1 MLRGREAIPIAP
13 LLFTAALAL
22 SSGAVA
28 GGLEVA
34 DLGTVALGRGTA
46 FVARADNPSAFHYN
60 PAGLSKLE
68 GLHLLVSGNVVNLN
82 LDYQRAGSGQPVLI
96 GGWEVADP
104 ALDYSGGPEGVPFA
118 SVSSD
123 HRFGPAP
130 LVAFSWGDAF
140 DVDGLALAVGLTTP
154 SSFGMHAYPEGG
166 PQRYAMREA
175 NFLIVYPGLGASYA
189 FNRYIQVGAVFIAGV
204 AHLEQSQAIRLL
216 PQPGNT
222 ITYNEH
228 AEGDAN
234 LRIETLDPFMPTA
247 IVGVLS
253 HPLDWLEIGV
263 AFRFPMKVEAAGK
276 VHYRAPIADLPD
288 SHLVAGRDGVTLRQ
302 TFPWMLR
309 TGVRYVHEL
318 FDVELDF
325 VYEGWS
331 MLQEFEVDMD
341 ADLDDGMAVQPL
353 PDVDVPKHFRDAWSL
368 RLGGDVEVWPEH
380 LAIRVGAFYQAS
392 AYPENR
398 DTFSLDFPYDQQI
411 GVGGGLT
418 WHAWEHLDVHAGYMH
433 VFQWDVE
440 VTQGIVQQQGMPV
453 DTAEGPAFI
462 GNTVNNGRYEV
473 DLNIFGASLEAH
485 F

>member
-1 MLRGREAIPIAP
+1 MRRRQTATRIALLLLTASTLIP
-13 LLFTAALAL
+13 AL
-22 SSGAVA
+22 SRS
-28 GGLEVA
+28 GGLEVG

-60 PAGLSKLE
+60 PAGLSKQP
-68 GLHLLVSGNVVNLN
+68 GLNLLVSGNVVNLN
-82 LDYQRAGSGQPVLI
+82 LDYRRAGSGEPMMI
-96 GGWEVADP
+96 DGTEVANP

-118 SVSSD
+118 AVSSD

-140 DVDGLALAVGLTTP
+140 DVEGLALAVGLTTP
-154 SSFGMHAYPEGG
+154 SSFGMPTYPEGG

-204 AHLEQSQAIRLL
+204 AKLEQSQAIRLL

-228 AEGDAN
+228 AEGDAD
-234 LRIETLDPFMPTA
+234 LRIDTLDPFMPTA

-253 HPLDWLEIGV
+253 HPIDWLEIGV
-263 AFRFPMKVEAAGK
+263 AFRFPMKIEAAGK
-276 VHYRAPIADLPD
+276 VHYRAPISDLPD
-288 SHLVAGRDGVTLRQ
+288 SYVVPGRDGVTLRQ

-309 TGVRYVHEL
+309 TGVRYVHDR

-331 MLQEFEVDMD
+331 MLQSFEVDME

-353 PDVDVPKHFRDAWSL
+353 PDVEIPKHFRDAWSL
-368 RLGGDVEVWPEH
+368 RLGSDVEVWPEH
-380 LAIRVGAFYQAS
+380 LAIRVGGFYQAS
-392 AYPENR
+392 AYPANR
-398 DTFSLDFPYDQQI
+398 DTFSLDFPYDRQV

-433 VFQWDVE
+433 IFQWDVE
-440 VTQGIVQQQGMPV
+440 VTEGIVQQQGMPV
-453 DTAEGPAFI
+453 DDVNT
-462 GNTVNNGRYEV
+462 GNTVNNGLYEV

>member
-1 MLRGREAIPIAP
+1 MIRRLAATQIAT
-13 LLFTAALAL
+13 LLFAA
-22 SSGAVA
+22 AVIIPTSANA

-34 DLGTVALGRGTA
+34 DLGSVALGRGTA
-46 FVARADNPSAFHYN
+46 FVARADNLSAFHYN
-60 PAGLSKLE
+60 PAGLSKQP
-68 GLHLLVSGNVVNLN
+68 GLNILVSGNVVNLN
-82 LDYQRAGSGQPVLI
+82 IDYQRAGSGEPVLI
-96 GGWEVADP
+96 NGWEVANP

-140 DVDGLALAVGLTTP
+140 DVEGLALAVGLTTP
-154 SSFGMHAYPEGG
+154 SSFGMPAYPKNG
-166 PQRYAMREA
+166 PQRYAMRDA
-175 NFLIVYPGLGASYA
+175 NFLIVYPGLGASYS

-204 AHLEQSQAIRLL
+204 AKLEQSQAIRLL

-228 AEGDAN
+228 AEGDAD

-247 IVGVLS
+247 IIGLLS
-253 HPLDWLEIGV
+253 NPLDWLEIGV
-263 AFRFPMKVEAAGK
+263 AFKFPMKVEAGGT
-276 VHYRAPIADLPD
+276 VHYKPPISDLPD
-288 SHLVAGRDGVTLRQ
+288 SRLVPGRDSVTLRQ
-302 TFPWMLR
+302 TFPWVLR
-309 TGVRYVHEL
+309 TGVRYIHQR

-331 MLQEFEVDMD
+331 MLQKFEVDMD
-341 ADLDDGMAVQPL
+341 ADLDDGMAVQHL

-380 LAIRVGAFYQAS
+380 IAIRIGCFYQAS
-392 AYPENR
+392 AYQENR

-418 WHAWEHLDVHAGYMH
+418 WHAWKHLDVHAGYMH
-433 VFQWDVE
+433 VFQWDVD
-440 VTQGIVQQQGMPV
+440 VTDGIVQQQGMPLE
-453 DTAEGPAFI
+453 TADGPANI
-462 GNTVNNGRYEV
+462 GNTVNNGHYEV

>member
-1 MLRGREAIPIAP
+1 MRPRQPAARIA
-13 LLFTAALAL
+13 LLLLTASTL
-22 SSGAVA
+22 SPA
-28 GGLEVA
+28 VA

-46 FVARADNPSAFHYN
+46 FVARADNLSAFHYN
-60 PAGLSKLE
+60 PAGLSKQP
-68 GLHLLVSGNVVNLN
+68 GINLLISGNVVNLN
-82 LDYQRAGSGQPVLI
+82 LDYRRAGTGEPAIIDGV
-96 GGWEVADP
+96 EVANP

-118 SVSSD
+118 TVSSD
-123 HRFGPAP
+123 HRFGPSP
-130 LVAFSWGDAF
+130 VVVLSWGDAF
-140 DVDGLALAVGLTTP
+140 DVEGLALAVGLTTP
-154 SSFGMHAYPEGG
+154 SSFGMPKYPGRG

-189 FNRYIQVGAVFIAGV
+189 FNRYIQIGAVFVAGV
-204 AHLEQSQAIRLL
+204 AKLEQSQAIRLL

-228 AEGDAN
+228 AEGDAD
-234 LRIETLDPFMPTA
+234 LRIDTLDPFMPTA
-247 IVGVLS
+247 IIGLLS
-253 HPLDWLEIGV
+253 TPVDWLEIGV
-263 AFRFPMKVEAAGK
+263 AFKFPMKIEATGK
-276 VHYRAPIADLPD
+276 VHYEAPISDLPD
-288 SHLVAGRDGVTLRQ
+288 SFIVPGRDRVTLRQ
-302 TFPWMLR
+302 TFPWVLR
-309 TGVRYVHEL
+309 IGARYVHER

-331 MLQEFEVDMD
+331 MLRSFEVDMD

-353 PDVDVPKHFRDAWSL
+353 PDVDIPKHFRDAWSL

-380 LAIRVGAFYQAS
+380 LAIRIGGFYQAS

-398 DTFSLDFPYDQQI
+398 ETFSLDFPYDRQV

-440 VTQGIVQQQGMPV
+440 VTEGIVQQQGMPV
-453 DTAEGPAFI
+453 DDVNT
-462 GNTVNNGRYEV
+462 GNTVNNGLYEV